1 MSKFDLKADLPK
13 YKKFR
18 PPSRPWLCNLS
29 KQFDFDSISLYR
41 YLQGVQGMDRFHEK
55 NRELKFIL
63 AHRFTVNA
71 LPNFQ
76 KDLLI
81 KRVPFVFLVFI

>member
-41 YLQGVQGMDRFHEK
+41 YLQGVQGMDRLHDEK
-55 NRELKFIL
+55 QRIEIYSCS
-63 AHRFTVNA
+63 
-71 LPNFQ
+71 
-76 KDLLI
+76 
-81 KRVPFVFLVFI
+81 

>member
-13 YKKFR
+13 YKMFR

-41 YLQGVQGMDRFHEK
+41 YLQGVQGMDRFHDE
-55 NRELKFIL
+55 RQRIETYSCSLDYRQCPSKFS
-63 AHRFTVNA
+63 
-71 LPNFQ
+71 
-76 KDLLI
+76 KE
-81 KRVPFVFLVFI
+81 FLD